1 MKTMLMLFSLLLIT
15 ACGTDDPKPPE
26 ASLQDVQE
34 VSVSTSGLAVEAA
47 ATATIDEQNV
57 TIRHKVKDKNV
68 YVEVVIPGFNFS
80 SADDKKKVDGEGFI
94 HLYLNGKKVDEIH
107 QAAFIVKGLPAG
119 EHQIKIELVHN
130 DSTSYGIEEE
140 FKVSVQ

>member
-1 MKTMLMLFSLLLIT
+1 MMKSILFALSLLVIS

-26 ASLQDVQE
+26 ASLTPAHITNTLGE
-34 VSVSTSGLAVEAA
+34 AVVASAA
-47 ATATIDEQNV
+47 ITKDNV
-57 TIRHKVKDKNV
+57 TVRHNVKDKNV

-80 SADDKKKVDGEGFI
+80 SATNKKKVDGEGYI

-107 QAAFIVKGLPAG
+107 QAAFIVKGLPSG
-119 EHQIKIELVHN
+119 KHNLKIELVQN

-140 FKVSVQ
+140 FSVTVE